1 MSLYGVYTVPDA
13 MTLVPDVMTLRVL
26 QFDSNGLL
34 VAQHTQSNPRVT
46 LTVPRDGAA
55 VVVWFR

>member
-13 MTLVPDVMTLRVL
+13 MTLRVL

-34 VAQHTQSNPRVT
+34 VAQHAQHSPRVN